1 MNSKNKET
9 LVCALGG
16 LGEVGKN
23 MYVIMHEDELFII
36 DSGVMFPEDDLM
48 GIDYV
53 LADYSHLK
61 NIQDKIKGLII
72 THGHEDHIGGIPFLL
87 QNIEIP
93 VIYAPNIASKL
104 IKNKL
109 EERNIKMPKTITVN
123 EELIIKTKHFN
134 IEFFTTTHSIPDS
147 FGMAIKTPNGTIV
160 ETGDFKFDFTPIG
173 PIANLGKMAAIGNE
187 GVTLLLSDSTNAL
200 TPGFSN
206 SESVV
211 DEALSEI
218 FAANTD
224 SRIILAT
231 FASNIYRL
239 THIVET
245 CKENNRKVVTF
256 GRSMNTNIEIAL
268 ECGYIKD
275 KDIFISSEEANKM
288 DPSKVCLLCTGSQ
301 GEPLA
306 ALSRIANGNDRNI
319 TLMPNDTVI
328 FSSSPIPGNAL
339 SINRIINKLYLKG
352 AKVYTNTSEYDVHTS
367 GHAKQEELKLLLRLI
382 RPKYFMPMHGEYRML
397 KAHADLAVTCD
408 VKEENTFVLKN
419 GDILAI
425 KDNKVYKK
433 GSIPINDIY
442 VDGSRIGDVGL
453 SLIKDRKLMSTD
465 GVLIVILNI
474 DLKNK
479 KLVLEPNITTRGFV
493 VVNDNQELIK
503 QIQNKTN
510 LITLNELEKEN
521 FNLTDLKNRIILEI
535 NTYVIELTG
544 RRPIIIPMI
553 LNINEDEE
561 KKNS

>member
-1 MNSKNKET
+1 MNSKNGET

-23 MYVIMHEDELFII
+23 MYMIMHEDEIFII
-36 DSGVMFPEDDLM
+36 DCGVMFPEDDLM

-53 LADYSHLK
+53 LADYNILK
-61 NIQDKIKGLII
+61 GMQEKIKGLII

-87 QNIEIP
+87 QNINIP
-93 VIYAPNIASKL
+93 VIYTPNVASKL

-109 EERNIKMPKTITVN
+109 EERNIPSPKMVMIN
-123 EELIIKTKHFN
+123 EDLNIKTRHFN

-147 FGMAIKTPNGTIV
+147 FGMAIKTVNGTIV
-160 ETGDFKFDFTPIG
+160 ETGDFKFDLTPIG
-173 PIANLGKMAAIGNE
+173 PIANFGKIARIGNE

-200 TPGFSN
+200 IPGFSN

-218 FAANTD
+218 FAENTN

-245 CKENNRKVVTF
+245 CKENNRKIVVF
-256 GRSMNTNIEIAL
+256 GRSMNTNIGIAT
-268 ECGYIKD
+268 ECGYIKE
-275 KDIFISSEEANKM
+275 KDIFISSEEANKL

-306 ALSRIANGNDRNI
+306 ALSRIANGSDRNI
-319 TLMPNDTVI
+319 TLMPNDVVI
-328 FSSSPIPGNAL
+328 FSSSPIPGNSM
-339 SINRIINKLYLKG
+339 SINRTINKLYLKG
-352 AKVYTNTSEYDVHTS
+352 AKVYTNASDTNVHTS
-367 GHAKQEELKLLLRLI
+367 GHARQDELKLLLRLV

-397 KAHADLAVTCD
+397 ASHASLGIDCD
-408 VKEENTFVLKN
+408 IPEENTFINKN
-419 GDILAI
+419 GDILAL
-425 KDNKVYKK
+425 KDGNVYRK

-442 VDGSRIGDVGL
+442 VDGNRIGDVGVTI
-453 SLIKDRKLMSTD
+453 IKDRKIMSTD

-474 DLKNK
+474 DLQNK
-479 KLVLEPNITTRGFV
+479 KMLTDPNITTRGFV
-493 VVNDNQELIK
+493 IVNDNQELIK
-503 QIQNKTN
+503 KIQDKTN
-510 LITLNELEKEN
+510 IIALNELEKDN
-521 FNLTDLKNRIILEI
+521 FSLTDLKNRIILEI
-535 NTYVIELTG
+535 NSYVIELTG

-553 LNINEDEE
+553 LNLN
-561 KKNS
+561 

>member
-1 MNSKNKET
+1 MNSKNAET

-23 MYVIMHEDELFII
+23 MYIVMHEDELFII
-36 DSGVMFPEDDLM
+36 DCGVMFPEDDLM

-53 LADYSHLK
+53 LADYSILK
-61 NIQDKIKGLII
+61 TMQDKIQGLII

-93 VIYAPNIASKL
+93 TIYAPNIAGKL

-109 EERNIKMPKTITVN
+109 SERNLKCPKMVTVN
-123 EELIIKTKHFN
+123 EDLNIKTKHFN

-147 FGMAIKTPNGTIV
+147 FGMAITTKNGTIV
-160 ETGDFKFDFTPIG
+160 ETGDFKFDLTPIG
-173 PIANLGKMAAIGNE
+173 PVANMGKIARIGND

-200 TPGFSN
+200 LPGFSN
-206 SESVV
+206 SEAVV

-218 FAANTD
+218 FAENTN

-245 CKENNRKVVTF
+245 CKHYNRKVAVF

-275 KDIFISSEEANKM
+275 KDIFISSEEANRM
-288 DPSKVCLLCTGSQ
+288 DPKEVCLLCTGSQ

-306 ALSRIANGNDRNI
+306 ALSRIANGSDRSI
-319 TLMPNDTVI
+319 TLMPDDAII
-328 FSSSPIPGNAL
+328 FSSSPIPGNSL
-339 SINRIINKLYLKG
+339 SINRVINKLYLKG
-352 AKVYTNTSEYDVHTS
+352 AKVYTNASDSNVHTS
-367 GHAKQEELKLLLRLI
+367 GHARQDELKLLFRLVK
-382 RPKYFMPMHGEYRML
+382 PKYFMPMHGEYRML
-397 KAHADLAVTCD
+397 AAHVELAKQCG
-408 VKEENTFVLKN
+408 VKEENTFINKN

-425 KDNKVYKK
+425 KDGEVYRK

-442 VDGSRIGDVGL
+442 VDGSRIGDVGV
-453 SLIKDRKLMSTD
+453 SIIKDRKIMSTD

-474 DLKNK
+474 NLETK
-479 KLVLEPNITTRGFV
+479 KMLLEPNITTRGFV

-503 QIQNKTN
+503 KIQDKTN
-510 LITLNELEKEN
+510 IITLNELEKDN
-521 FNLTDLKNRIILEI
+521 FSLTDLKNRIILEI
-535 NTYVIELTG
+535 NSYVIELTG
-544 RRPIIIPMI
+544 RRPIIIPLI
-553 LNINEDEE
+553 LNVNE
-561 KKNS
+561 KI

>member
-23 MYVIMHEDELFII
+23 MYVVMHEDELFII
-36 DSGVMFPEDDLM
+36 DCGVMFPEDDLM

-53 LADYSHLK
+53 LADYTILK
-61 NIQDKIKGLII
+61 SMQDKIKGLII

-93 VIYAPNIASKL
+93 VIYAPNIAGKL
-104 IKNKL
+104 IRNKVS
-109 EERNIKMPKTITVN
+109 ERNIPLPKMVTVN
-123 EELIIKTKHFN
+123 EELNIKTKHFD

-147 FGMAIKTPNGTIV
+147 FGMAIKTVNGTIV
-160 ETGDFKFDFTPIG
+160 ETGDFKFDLTPIG
-173 PIANLGKMAAIGNE
+173 PVANMGKMARIGEE

-200 TPGFSN
+200 LPGFSN

-211 DEALSEI
+211 DEALGEI
-218 FAANTD
+218 FGENTE

-245 CKENNRKVVTF
+245 CKKYNRKVVVF
-256 GRSMNTNIEIAL
+256 GRSMNTNIEIAI

-275 KDIFISSEEANKM
+275 KDIFITSEEANRM

-306 ALSRIANGNDRNI
+306 ALSRIANGSDKSI
-319 TLMPNDTVI
+319 TLMPEDTVI
-328 FSSSPIPGNAL
+328 FSSSPIPGNAM

-352 AKVYTNTSEYDVHTS
+352 AKVYTNASESNVHTS
-367 GHAKQEELKLLLRLI
+367 GHARQDELKLLFRLI
-382 RPKYFMPMHGEYRML
+382 KPKYFMPMHGEYIML
-397 KAHADLAVTCD
+397 ASHAHLATLCE
-408 VKEENTFVLKN
+408 VKEENTFICKN

-425 KDNKVYKK
+425 KDNEVYRK
-433 GSIPINDIY
+433 GSIPINDIL
-442 VDGSRIGDVGL
+442 VDGSRIGDVGIPI
-453 SLIKDRKLMSTD
+453 IKDRKIMSTD
-465 GVLIVILNI
+465 GVLLVILNLDI
-474 DLKNK
+474 KNK
-479 KLVLEPNITTRGFV
+479 KMLIEPNITTRGFV

-503 QIQNKTN
+503 KIQDKTN
-510 LITLNELEKEN
+510 IITLNELEKDN
-521 FNLTDLKNRIILEI
+521 FSLTDLKNRIILEI
-535 NTYVIELTG
+535 NSYVIELTG

-553 LNINEDEE
+553 LEI
-561 KKNS
+561 KKQN

>member
-23 MYVIMHEDELFII
+23 MYVIMHEEELFII
-36 DSGVMFPEDDLM
+36 DCGVMFPEDNLM

-53 LADYSHLK
+53 LADFSHLK
-61 NIQDKIKGLII
+61 NMQEKIKGLII

-93 VIYAPNIASKL
+93 VIYASNIASKL

-109 EERNIKMPKTITVN
+109 EERNIKQPKMITIN
-123 EELIIKTKHFN
+123 EELNIKTKYFN

-147 FGMAIKTPNGTIV
+147 FGAAIKTPNGTIV
-160 ETGDFKFDFTPIG
+160 ETGDFKFDLTPIG
-173 PIANLGKMAAIGNE
+173 PVANIGKIAAIGNE

-200 TPGFSN
+200 VPGFSN

-211 DEALSEI
+211 DEALGEI
-218 FAANTD
+218 FAENPK

-245 CKENNRKVVTF
+245 CKENKRKIVVF
-256 GRSMNTNIEIAL
+256 GRSMNTSIDIAL
-268 ECGYIKD
+268 QCGYIKD
-275 KDIFISSEEANKM
+275 KDIFISSDEANKM

-306 ALSRIANGNDRNI
+306 ALSRIANGNDKNI
-319 TLMPNDTVI
+319 TLMPDDTVI
-328 FSSSPIPGNAL
+328 FSSSPIPGNAM

-367 GHAKQEELKLLLRLI
+367 GHAKQDELKLLLRLV

-397 KAHADLAVTCD
+397 KTHADLAISCD

-419 GDILAI
+419 GDILAL
-425 KDNKVYKK
+425 KDKEVYKK
-433 GSIPINDIY
+433 GSIIINDIY
-442 VDGSRIGDVGL
+442 VDGNRIGDVGL
-453 SLIKDRKLMSTD
+453 SLIKDRKIMSTD

-479 KLVLEPNITTRGFV
+479 KLILEPNITTRGFV
-493 VVNDNQELIK
+493 VVNENQDLIK
-503 QIQNKTN
+503 KIQDKTN
-510 LITLNELEKEN
+510 IIALNELEKDN
-521 FNLTDLKNRIILEI
+521 FSLTDLKNRIILEI
-535 NTYVIELTG
+535 NSYVIELTG

-553 LNINEDEE
+553 LNIN
-561 KKNS
+561 

>member
-1 MNSKNKET
+1 MNSKTKET

-23 MYVIMHEDELFII
+23 MYVVMHEDELFII
-36 DSGVMFPEDDLM
+36 DCGVMFPEDDLM

-53 LADYSHLK
+53 LADYSVLK
-61 NIQDKIKGLII
+61 GMQDRIKGLII

-87 QNIEIP
+87 NNIEIP
-93 VIYAPNIASKL
+93 VIYAPNIAGKL

-109 EERNIKMPKTITVN
+109 SERNIKCPKMITVN

-147 FGMAIKTPNGTIV
+147 FGMAIKTINGTIV
-160 ETGDFKFDFTPIG
+160 ETGDFKFDLTPIG
-173 PIANLGKMAAIGNE
+173 PVANMGKIARIGNE

-200 TPGFSN
+200 LPGFSN

-218 FAANTD
+218 FGENTN

-245 CKENNRKVVTF
+245 CKRYNRKVAVF
-256 GRSMNTNIEIAL
+256 GRSMNTNIDIAI

-275 KDIFISSEEANKM
+275 KDIFITSDEANRLE
-288 DPSKVCLLCTGSQ
+288 PSKVCLLCTGSQ

-319 TLMPNDTVI
+319 TLMPDDTII
-328 FSSSPIPGNAL
+328 FSSSPIPGNAM
-339 SINRIINKLYLKG
+339 SINRVINKLYLKG
-352 AKVYTNTSEYDVHTS
+352 AKVYTNASESDVHTS
-367 GHAKQEELKLLLRLI
+367 GHARQDELKLLFRLV

-397 KAHADLAVTCD
+397 ASHAELATHCD
-408 VKEENTFVLKN
+408 IKKENTFINKN

-425 KDNKVYKK
+425 KDGEVYKK

-442 VDGSRIGDVGL
+442 VDGNRIGDVGIPI
-453 SLIKDRKLMSTD
+453 IKDRKIMSTD
-465 GVLIVILNI
+465 GVLIVILNL
-474 DLKNK
+474 DLENK
-479 KLVLEPNITTRGFV
+479 KMLIEPNITTRGFV
-493 VVNDNQELIK
+493 VVNDNQELIHK
-503 QIQNKTN
+503 IQDKIN
-510 LITLNELEKEN
+510 IIALNELEKDN
-521 FNLTDLKNRIILEI
+521 FSLTDLKNRIILEV
-535 NTYVIELTG
+535 NSYVIELTG

-553 LNINEDEE
+553 LST
-561 KKNS
+561 KKMI

>member
-23 MYVIMHEDELFII
+23 MYVVKHEDELFII
-36 DSGVMFPEDDLM
+36 DCGVMFPEDNLM

-53 LADYSHLK
+53 LADYSILK
-61 NIQDKIKGLII
+61 TMQDQIKGLII

-93 VIYAPNIASKL
+93 VIYTPNIAEKL

-109 EERNIKMPKTITVN
+109 SERNIKCPKMVTVN
-123 EELIIKTKHFN
+123 EDLIIKTKHFN

-147 FGMAIKTPNGTIV
+147 FGMAIKTVNGTIV
-160 ETGDFKFDFTPIG
+160 ETGDFKFDLTPIG
-173 PIANLGKMAAIGNE
+173 PVANMGKIARIGNE

-200 TPGFSN
+200 LPGFSN

-211 DEALSEI
+211 DEALGEI
-218 FAANTD
+218 FADNMN

-239 THIVET
+239 THIVTT
-245 CKENNRKVVTF
+245 CKKYNRKVAVF
-256 GRSMNTNIEIAL
+256 GRSMNTNIDIAC

-275 KDIFISSEEANKM
+275 KDIFISSEEANRM
-288 DPSKVCLLCTGSQ
+288 SPEKVCILCTGSQ

-306 ALSRIANGNDRNI
+306 ALSRIANGNDKNI
-319 TLMPNDTVI
+319 TLMPDDTVI
-328 FSSSPIPGNAL
+328 FSSSPIPGNAM
-339 SINRIINKLYLKG
+339 SINRVINKLYLKG
-352 AKVYTNTSEYDVHTS
+352 AKVYTNASESNVHTS
-367 GHAKQEELKLLLRLI
+367 GHARQDELKLLFRLVK
-382 RPKYFMPMHGEYRML
+382 PKYFMPMHGEYRML
-397 KAHADLAVTCD
+397 ASHTHLATLCD
-408 VKEENTFVLKN
+408 IPEENTFINKN

-425 KDNKVYKK
+425 KDNEVYRK

-442 VDGSRIGDVGL
+442 VDGNRIGDVGV
-453 SLIKDRKLMSTD
+453 SIIKDRKIMSTD

-474 DLKNK
+474 DLEKRK
-479 KLVLEPNITTRGFV
+479 MVIEPNITTRGFV

-503 QIQNKTN
+503 KIQDKTN
-510 LITLNELEKEN
+510 IIALNELEKDN
-521 FNLTDLKNRIILEI
+521 FSLTDLKNRIILEI
-535 NTYVIELTG
+535 NSYVIELTG

-553 LNINEDEE
+553 LNMN
-561 KKNS
+561 KNDK

>member
-23 MYVIMHEDELFII
+23 MYVVCHEDELFII

-53 LADYSHLK
+53 LADYNAIK
-61 NIQDKIKGLII
+61 GMQDKIKGLII

-87 QNIEIP
+87 QNINIP
-93 VIYAPNIASKL
+93 VIYTPNLASKL

-109 EERNIKMPKTITVN
+109 SERNISAPKMIIIN
-123 EELIIKTKHFN
+123 EDLHIKTKHFN

-147 FGMAIKTPNGTIV
+147 FGMAITTENGTIV
-160 ETGDFKFDFTPIG
+160 ETGDFKFDLTPIG
-173 PIANLGKMAAIGNE
+173 PVANMGKMAEIGNK

-200 TPGFSN
+200 LPGFSN

-211 DEALSEI
+211 DEALDEI
-218 FAANTD
+218 FGENLN

-245 CKENNRKVVTF
+245 CKKYNRKVAVF
-256 GRSMNTNIEIAL
+256 GRSMNTNIDIAI
-268 ECGYIKD
+268 EFGYIKD
-275 KDIFISSEEANKM
+275 KDLFVTADEANRL
-288 DPSKVCLLCTGSQ
+288 DPSKVCILCTGSQ

-306 ALSRIANGNDRNI
+306 ALSRIANGTDRNI
-319 TLMPNDTVI
+319 TLMPEDTVI
-328 FSSSPIPGNAL
+328 FSSSPIPGNAM

-352 AKVYTNTSEYDVHTS
+352 AKVYTNASESNVHTS
-367 GHAKQEELKLLLRLI
+367 GHARQDELKLLFRLI
-382 RPKYFMPMHGEYRML
+382 KPKYFMPMHGEYRML
-397 KAHADLAVTCD
+397 ASHAHLATLCD
-408 VKEENTFVLKN
+408 VKEENTFVCKN
-419 GDILAI
+419 GDIIAI
-425 KDNKVYKK
+425 KDGEVYRK

-442 VDGSRIGDVGL
+442 VDGNRIGDVEV
-453 SLIKDRKLMSTD
+453 SIIKDRKIMSTD

-474 DLKNK
+474 DLENRKM
-479 KLVLEPNITTRGFV
+479 LIEPNITTRGFV

-503 QIQNKTN
+503 KIQDKTN
-510 LITLNELEKEN
+510 IIVLNELEKDN
-521 FNLTDLKNRIILEI
+521 FSLTDLKNRIILEI
-535 NTYVIELTG
+535 NSYVIELTG
-544 RRPIIIPMI
+544 RRPIILPMI
-553 LNINEDEE
+553 LDL
-561 KKNS
+561 KKHDN

>member
-425 KDNKVYKK
+425 KDNEVYKK

>member
-1 MNSKNKET
+1 MNSKTGET

-23 MYVIMHEDELFII
+23 MYVVMHEDELFII
-36 DSGVMFPEDDLM
+36 DCGVMFPEDDLM

-53 LADYSHLK
+53 LADYMAIK
-61 NIQDKIKGLII
+61 NMQDKIKGLII

-87 QNIEIP
+87 QNIQIP
-93 VIYAPNIASKL
+93 VIYAPNIAGKL

-109 EERNIKMPKTITVN
+109 SERNIKCPKMITVN
-123 EELIIKTKHFN
+123 EDLHIKTKHFN

-147 FGMAIKTPNGTIV
+147 FGMAIKTINGTIV
-160 ETGDFKFDFTPIG
+160 ETGDFKFDLTPIG
-173 PIANLGKMAAIGNE
+173 PVANMGKIAAIGNE

-200 TPGFSN
+200 LPGFSN

-218 FAANTD
+218 FGENTS

-245 CKENNRKVVTF
+245 CKRYNRKVAVF
-256 GRSMNTNIEIAL
+256 GRSMNTNIEIAI

-275 KDIFISSEEANKM
+275 RDIFITSDEANKLE
-288 DPSKVCLLCTGSQ
+288 PSKVCLLCTGSQ

-319 TLMPNDTVI
+319 TLMPNDTII
-328 FSSSPIPGNAL
+328 FSSSPIPGNAM
-339 SINRIINKLYLKG
+339 SINRVINKLYLKG
-352 AKVYTNTSEYDVHTS
+352 AKVYTNASESNVHTS
-367 GHAKQEELKLLLRLI
+367 GHARQDELKLLFRLV

-397 KAHADLAVTCD
+397 AGHAELATHCD
-408 VKEENTFVLKN
+408 IKKENTFINKN

-425 KDNKVYKK
+425 KDGNVYRK

-442 VDGSRIGDVGL
+442 VDGNRIGDVGVPI
-453 SLIKDRKLMSTD
+453 IKDRKIMSTD
-465 GVLIVILNI
+465 GVLIVILNL
-474 DLKNK
+474 DLEKK
-479 KLVLEPNITTRGFV
+479 KLLIDPNITTRGFV

-503 QIQNKTN
+503 KIQDKINI
-510 LITLNELEKEN
+510 ITLNELEKPY
-521 FNLTDLKNRIILEI
+521 FSLTDLKNRIILEI
-535 NTYVIELTG
+535 NSYVIELTG

-553 LNINEDEE
+553 LST
-561 KKNS
+561 KK

>member
-23 MYVIMHEDELFII
+23 MYVIMHEEELFII

-61 NIQDKIKGLII
+61 NMQDKIKGLII

-123 EELIIKTKHFN
+123 EELNIKTKYFDIN
-134 IEFFTTTHSIPDS
+134 FFTTTHSIPDS

-173 PIANLGKMAAIGNE
+173 PIANIGKMASIGND

-218 FAANTD
+218 FATNTD

-245 CKENNRKVVTF
+245 CKENNRKVVVF

-288 DPSKVCLLCTGSQ
+288 EPSKVCLLCTGSQ

-328 FSSSPIPGNAL
+328 FSSSPIPGNAM

-425 KDNKVYKK
+425 KDNEVYKK
-433 GSIPINDIY
+433 GTIPINDIY

-453 SLIKDRKLMSTD
+453 SLIKDRKIMSTD
-465 GVLIVILNI
+465 GVLIVILNV
-474 DLKNK
+474 DLKNR

-503 QIQNKTN
+503 QIQDKTN

-535 NTYVIELTG
+535 NAYVIELTG

-553 LNINEDEE
+553 LNINEE
-561 KKNS
+561 

>member
-1 MNSKNKET
+1 MNSKNAET

-23 MYVIMHEDELFII
+23 MYVVSHEDELFII
-36 DSGVMFPEDDLM
+36 DCGVMFPEDDLM

-53 LADYSHLK
+53 LADYTMLK
-61 NIQDKIKGLII
+61 NMQDRIKGLII

-87 QNIEIP
+87 QHVEIP
-93 VIYAPNIASKL
+93 VIYSPNIAGKL

-109 EERNIKMPKTITVN
+109 SERNITCPKMVTVN
-123 EELIIKTKHFN
+123 EELVIKTKHFN

-147 FGMAIKTPNGTIV
+147 FGMAITTVNGTIV
-160 ETGDFKFDFTPIG
+160 ETGDFKFDLTPIG
-173 PIANLGKMAAIGNE
+173 PVANFGKIAEIGNK

-200 TPGFSN
+200 LPGFSN

-218 FAANTD
+218 FAENTT

-239 THIVET
+239 THIIET
-245 CKENNRKVVTF
+245 CKHYNRKVAVF

-275 KDIFISSEEANKM
+275 KDIFISSEEANQL

-306 ALSRIANGNDRNI
+306 ALSRIASGNDRSI
-319 TLMPNDTVI
+319 TLMPDDTVI
-328 FSSSPIPGNAL
+328 FSSSPIPGNSL
-339 SINRIINKLYLKG
+339 SINRVINKLYLKG
-352 AKVYTNTSEYDVHTS
+352 AKVYTNASDSNVHTS
-367 GHAKQEELKLLLRLI
+367 GHARQDELKLLFRLVK
-382 RPKYFMPMHGEYRML
+382 PKFFMPMHGEYRML
-397 KAHADLAVTCD
+397 VASTELAKACG
-408 VKEENTFVLKN
+408 VKDGNTFINKN
-419 GDILAI
+419 GDILAM
-425 KDNKVYKK
+425 KDGEVYRK

-442 VDGSRIGDVGL
+442 VDGSRIGDVGV
-453 SLIKDRKLMSTD
+453 SIIKDRKIMSTD
-465 GVLIVILNI
+465 GVLIVILNL
-474 DLKNK
+474 DVENK
-479 KLVLEPNITTRGFV
+479 KMVIEPNITTRGFV

-503 QIQNKTN
+503 KIQDKTN
-510 LITLNELEKEN
+510 IITLNELEKDN
-521 FNLTDLKNRIILEI
+521 FSLTDLKNRIILEI
-535 NTYVIELTG
+535 NAYVIELTG

-553 LNINEDEE
+553 LNIN
-561 KKNS
+561 KKI

>member
-425 KDNKVYKK
+425 KDNEVYKK

-510 LITLNELEKEN
+510 LIALNELEKEN

>member
-23 MYVIMHEDELFII
+23 MYVVMHEEELFII
-36 DSGVMFPEDDLM
+36 DCGVMFPEDDLM

-53 LADYSHLK
+53 LADYTVLK
-61 NIQDKIKGLII
+61 NMQDKIKGLII
-72 THGHEDHIGGIPFLL
+72 THGHEDHIGGISFLL
-87 QNIEIP
+87 QNINIP
-93 VIYAPNIASKL
+93 VIYTPNIAGKL

-109 EERNIKMPKTITVN
+109 SERNVPCPKMVTVN
-123 EELIIKTKHFN
+123 EELNIKTKYFN

-147 FGMAIKTPNGTIV
+147 FGMAIRTPNGTIV
-160 ETGDFKFDFTPIG
+160 ETGDFKFDLTPIG
-173 PIANLGKMAAIGNE
+173 PVANMGKMAAIGNE

-200 TPGFSN
+200 VPGFSN

-211 DEALSEI
+211 DDALGEI
-218 FAANTD
+218 FSANTNA
-224 SRIILAT
+224 RIILAT

-239 THIVET
+239 THIIET
-245 CKENNRKVVTF
+245 CKENNRKVAVF
-256 GRSMNTNIEIAL
+256 GRSMNTSIEIAM

-275 KDIFISSEEANKM
+275 KDIFITSDEANKLE
-288 DPSKVCLLCTGSQ
+288 PSKVCLLCTGSQ

-319 TLMPNDTVI
+319 TLMPDDVVI
-328 FSSSPIPGNAL
+328 FSSSPIPGNAM

-397 KAHADLAVTCD
+397 ASHASLGHLCD
-408 VKEENTFVLKN
+408 IPKENTFVLKN
-419 GDILAI
+419 GDILAL
-425 KDNKVYKK
+425 KDGNVYRK

-442 VDGSRIGDVGL
+442 VDGNRIGDVGL
-453 SLIKDRKLMSTD
+453 SIIKDRKIMSTD
-465 GVLIVILNI
+465 GVLVVILNL

-479 KLVLEPNITTRGFV
+479 KMLIEPNITTRGFI
-493 VVNDNQELIK
+493 VVNENQELIK
-503 QIQNKTN
+503 KIQDKTN
-510 LITLNELEKEN
+510 IITLNELEKDN
-521 FNLTDLKNRIILEI
+521 FSLTDLKNRIILEI
-535 NTYVIELTG
+535 NSFVIELTG

-553 LNINEDEE
+553 LISNE
-561 KKNS
+561 K